1 MQGDFD
7 MELETRLM
15 RLKYEVLKEV
25 AILAKNDNL
34 NKLELEKI
42 QYKIIDGK
50 KAEYRCCVYKE
61 RAVVYERA
69 QLASGN
75 MPCDNT
81 TLPLVDILDNDEII
95 YVLPA
100 ACDKCT
106 IDRFLVT
113 EACRNCIEHRCME
126 VCPANAIS
134 RVGGRAHI
142 DQDLCKECGMCKKAC
157 PYNAIV
163 EIVRPCKKACPT
175 GALDIHPDN
184 RMAVIK
190 NEECTSCGACMNAC
204 PFGAISDKS
213 YITNVAKALSDKK
226 EVYAVVA
233 PAIGGQF
240 GNKVSAGM
248 IWDALGKTGFKD
260 VLEAAC
266 GADAVALHEGEE
278 LVERLEN
285 GERYMTTSCCP
296 GFVNYIEKKFPSEI
310 SRISSTVSPMV
321 ACGRMLK
328 REHPEAIVVF
338 IGPCTAKKTEITRAD
353 VKGAVDYVMTFQE
366 IAALME
372 AFDVDVEKC
381 EDMEIDQATG
391 FGRSFARAGGVRA
404 SVEELLKGRADELQL
419 NAISVSGADEVK
431 TALLMAKLNKSTSRF
446 MEGMMCDG
454 GCTGGAGTLATMRK
468 SKAGL
473 AKYTGGSKI
482 KTHKGNGML
491 EAFEGVK
498 LTRN

>member
-1 MQGDFD
+1 

-25 AILAKNDNL
+25 AVLAKNDNL
-34 NKLELEKI
+34 RKLELEKI

-61 RAVVYERA
+61 RAVVYERS
-69 QLASGN
+69 QLAAGF

-81 TLPLVDILDNDEII
+81 TLPLVDIQDKDEII

-126 VCPANAIS
+126 VCPANAVA

-142 DQDLCKECGMCKKAC
+142 NQETCKECGLCKKAC
-157 PYNAIV
+157 PYNAIA
-163 EIVRPCKKACPT
+163 EIVRPCKTACPT
-175 GALDIHPDN
+175 GALDIHPEN

-190 NEECTSCGACMNAC
+190 NEECTSCGACMDAC

-213 YITNVAKALSDKK
+213 YITNVARALANKK

-240 GNKVSAGM
+240 GNNVTVGM
-248 IWDALGKTGFKD
+248 IRDALRKTGFKD
-260 VLEAAC
+260 VVEAAC

-278 LVERLEN
+278 LIERLEN
-285 GERYMTTSCCP
+285 GESYMTSSCCP
-296 GFVNYIEKKFPSEI
+296 GFVNYIEKKFPGEVSKI
-310 SRISSTVSPMV
+310 SGTVSPMV

-328 REHPEAIVVF
+328 KEHPDAMVVF
-338 IGPCTAKKTEITRAD
+338 IGPCTAKKSEVIRDD
-353 VKGAVDYVMTFQE
+353 VKGAVDYVLTFEE
-366 IAALME
+366 IAALMG
-372 AFDVDVEKC
+372 AFGVDAEKC
-381 EDMEIDQATG
+381 EDIEICQATS
-391 FGRSFARAGGVRA
+391 FGRNFAKAGGVRA
-404 SVEELLKGRADELQL
+404 AVLELLKDRAEDLQL

-431 TALLMAKLNKSTSRF
+431 TAMMMAKLNRSTSRF
-446 MEGMMCDG
+446 IEGMMCGG
-454 GCTGGAGTLATMRK
+454 GCTGGAGALSTVRK

-482 KTHKGNGML
+482 KAHKDNELL

-498 LTRN
+498 LSRG